1 MFKFI
6 RYNHLIIKLS
16 TSGVKI
22 SALAYLGEFHSNKTR
37 AKYFTLL
44 VSVITVGIIMQT
56 LLALAIIPSDFEI
69 KLFSFLMF
77 RPWRLYIMAG
87 NVISGAALVGILF
100 LPEGP
105 KYTYARGQENETLEI
120 LKSVYSINTGRPK
133 DVNIYFRCLTNLN
146 YIIKIL

>member
-1 MFKFI
+1 M
-6 RYNHLIIKLS
+6 IIEFS

-22 SALAYLGEFHSNKTR
+22 SALAYLGEFHCNKNR

-56 LLALAIIPSDFEI
+56 LLALAIIPLDFEI

-77 RPWRLYIMAG
+77 RPWRLYIMGG

-105 KYTYARGQENETLEI
+105 KYTFARGQVTEALEI

-133 DVNIYFRCLTNLN
+133 DVNILQ
-146 YIIKIL
+146 I